1 MNKMNVRVS
10 DIIITKQNYTVI
22 FEMSTTNIPQG
33 KNSRL
38 LQKYRCTRT

>member
-1 MNKMNVRVS
+1 MNKRHVRVS

-22 FEMSTTNIPQG
+22 FEMSTINIPWG

-38 LQKYRCTRT
+38 